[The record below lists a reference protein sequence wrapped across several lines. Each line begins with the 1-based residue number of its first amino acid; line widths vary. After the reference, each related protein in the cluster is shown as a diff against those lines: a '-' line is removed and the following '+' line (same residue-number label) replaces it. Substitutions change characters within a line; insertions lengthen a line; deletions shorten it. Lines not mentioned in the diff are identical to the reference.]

1 MSTVEAWARGGL
13 AAVGT
18 LTFGGFAEVHLLLA
32 LVMVGLWCWYALTY
46 PPQRVAGLYV
56 VGTVAALLVR
66 EAVQ

>member
-18 LTFGGFAEVHLLLA
+18 LTFGALAMVHVLLA

-56 VGTVAALLVR
+56 VGTVASLLVR
-66 EAVQ
+66 EVVL

>member
-18 LTFGGFAEVHLLLA
+18 VTFGAFAEVHILAA

-56 VGTVAALLVR
+56 AGTVASLLVR
-66 EAVQ
+66 EVVR